1 MGSGAV
7 VGTEL
12 AGGAGS
18 IPLGRRSTDCVA
30 IEETDWSVP
39 GRAEFARNTMT
50 MVAAIAAATFSARD
64 MAGLAQVEEVMGEKE
79 PLEDSVAKL

>member
-1 MGSGAV
+1 
-7 VGTEL
+7 
-12 AGGAGS
+12 
-18 IPLGRRSTDCVA
+18 
-30 IEETDWSVP
+30 
-39 GRAEFARNTMT
+39 MT